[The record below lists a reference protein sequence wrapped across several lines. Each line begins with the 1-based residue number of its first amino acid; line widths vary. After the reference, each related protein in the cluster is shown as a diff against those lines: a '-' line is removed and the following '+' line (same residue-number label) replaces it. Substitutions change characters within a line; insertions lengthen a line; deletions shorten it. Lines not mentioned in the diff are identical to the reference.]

1 VIGIPLTG
9 RIRLAGA
16 LLLLS
21 LPLAVGVWMS
31 GSYAAQHE
39 RKSADQR
46 LVAGLSTAAVA
57 YKGRLVDAAEQ
68 ADALARRSSVQRAF
82 LQHDR
87 AKLGAIMASNQH
99 VVLSMPSSSP
109 VSGGATRS
117 SEVVS
122 GGREIGRVTVIVP
135 LGRQLVARL
144 AKRAELPPPLQ
155 LGLVRG
161 KELIRTGARVRLR
174 TRLPATVGD
183 VVAGSRTYRAAVAPS
198 ERTTPP
204 LSLVTL
210 EPKGVID
217 AAAHK
222 AQKRVLIVGFGFV
235 AALVALAYA
244 VAPGIA
250 RSRLSR
256 QERVQAERVL
266 AHVGD
271 GIFFVDHAGVV
282 RLWNAAAEAITG
294 IRATAV
300 LDQPARDTIP
310 GWPAIAAM
318 VPIAR
323 RPGDSGETWTSETV
337 PLDIAGGEVWLS
349 MVGVAL
355 AEGIVYAFRDVTRER
370 RLERVRSEFV
380 ATVSHELRTPLAS
393 LHGAALTLREHDDLS
408 GETQRELLDMI
419 ASQSQRLADLVEE
432 ILVAGQLDTG
442 SLQVSSEPFD
452 AGELVWVVTDTA
464 RVRVGE
470 GRTIDVDVPP
480 ELPRVYGDAG
490 RTRQVLSNL
499 VDNAAKY
506 SPDGSRIE
514 ITVDAD
520 GEHVRFSVSDEGLGI
535 PLNEQERIFEK
546 FYRLDPHHRRG
557 VGGSGLGLYICRE
570 LVRSMNGR
578 IFVESNPGQGATFTF
593 ELPVAEPSAA
603 STPRLPARV

>member
-1 VIGIPLTG
+1 M
-9 RIRLAGA
+9 A
-16 LLLLS
+16 
-21 LPLAVGVWMS
+21 
-31 GSYAAQHE
+31 GSYAGQHE
-39 RKSADQR
+39 RKSSDQR
-46 LVAGLSTAAVA
+46 LVAGLRTAAVA
-57 YKGRLVDAAEQ
+57 YKGNLDDAAEH
-68 ADALARRSSVQRAF
+68 ARALARSRRVQRAF
-82 LQHDR
+82 LRHDR
-87 AKLGAIMASNQH
+87 AKLAAIQASHEH
-99 VVLSMPSSSP
+99 VVLSMPSTAP
-109 VSGGATRS
+109 VSGAATRS
-117 SEVVS
+117 FDVVS
-122 GGREIGRVTVIVP
+122 GGRTIGRVMAAIP
-135 LGRQLVARL
+135 LNGPLVASL
-144 AKRAELPPPLQ
+144 ARQAELPHSLR

-161 KELIRTGARVRLR
+161 NELIGTGAPVRLR
-174 TRLPATVGD
+174 SRLPATVGD
-183 VVAGSRTYRAAVAPS
+183 VVAGSTTYRAAVAPF

-204 LSLVTL
+204 LSLVAL
-210 EPKGVID
+210 SSKGVID

-222 AQKRVLIVGFGFV
+222 SQKRVLIVGFGFM

-250 RSRLSR
+250 RNRVSR

-300 LDQPARDTIP
+300 LDRPARDTIP
-310 GWPAIAAM
+310 GWPAIEAM
-318 VPIAR
+318 VPIAS

-337 PLDIAGGEVWLS
+337 PLDVAGGEVWLS
-349 MVGVAL
+349 MVGVGL

-432 ILVAGQLDTG
+432 ILVAGQLDSG
-442 SLQVSSEPFD
+442 SLRVSSEPFD
-452 AGELVWVVTDTA
+452 AGELVCVVADTA
-464 RVRVGE
+464 RMRVGE

-593 ELPVAEPSAA
+593 ELPVAEPSAVSA
-603 STPRLPARV
+603 PRLPARA